1 MYFTPPLL
9 IHNPVIM
16 NRLGVI
22 STNPLKVTKG
32 SPVPSKSSGGILV
45 DATQVD
51 NKTFDLMVTDE
62 DGQISK
68 YTVKLSE

>member
-51 NKTFDLMVTDE
+51 KKTFDLMVTDE

-68 YTVKLSE
+68 YTIKLSE

>member
-16 NRLGVI
+16 DRLGVI

-51 NKTFDLMVTDE
+51 KKTFDLMVTDE

>member
-1 MYFTPPLL
+1 MHFTPPLL

-22 STNPLKVTKG
+22 STNPLKVSKG
-32 SPVPSKSSGGILV
+32 SPVPAKSQDILV
-45 DATQVD
+45 DATQKDKNV
-51 NKTFDLMVTDE
+51 FDLTVTDE

-68 YTVKLSE
+68 YTIKLSE

>member
-32 SPVPSKSSGGILV
+32 SPVPSKSSGDILV

-51 NKTFDLMVTDE
+51 KKTFDLMVTDE
-62 DGQISK
+62 DGHISK
-68 YTVKLSE
+68 YTIKLSE

>member
-51 NKTFDLMVTDE
+51 NKTFDLTVTDE

>member
-32 SPVPSKSSGGILV
+32 SPVPSKSQGILV

-51 NKTFDLMVTDE
+51 KNTFDLLVTEE
-62 DGQISK
+62 DGKTSK
-68 YTVKLSE
+68 YTIKLSE

>member
-1 MYFTPPLL
+1 
-9 IHNPVIM
+9 M

-51 NKTFDLMVTDE
+51 KKTFDLMVTDE

-68 YTVKLSE
+68 YTIKLSE

>member
-22 STNPLKVTKG
+22 STNPLKMTKG

-45 DATQVD
+45 DAKQVD
-51 NKTFDLMVTDE
+51 NKTFDLMVTD
-62 DGQISK
+62 
-68 YTVKLSE
+68 

>member
-9 IHNPVIM
+9 IHNPIVM

-32 SPVPSKSSGGILV
+32 SPVPSKSQSILV
-45 DATQVD
+45 DAAQVD
-51 NKTFDLMVTDE
+51 KNTFDLIVTDE
-62 DGQISK
+62 DGALTK